1 MLEAPGSQGDLH
13 VRKRV
18 MEVERVMKSGR
29 KLVKGTTLDFVVSPL
44 FVDISK
50 GEANGSRS
58 RY

>member
-29 KLVKGTTLDFVVSPL
+29 KLVKGTTLDFVVSL
-44 FVDISK
+44 FI
-50 GEANGSRS
+50 GFEGRC
-58 RY
+58 